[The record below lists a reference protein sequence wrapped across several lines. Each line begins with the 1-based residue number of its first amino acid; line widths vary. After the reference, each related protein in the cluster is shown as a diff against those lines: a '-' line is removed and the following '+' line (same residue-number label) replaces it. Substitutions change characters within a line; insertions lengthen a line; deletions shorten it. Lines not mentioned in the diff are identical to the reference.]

1 MNNFTVKQPGL
12 LTLIQ
17 DKGRYGAHNLGL
29 TNGGPLDPLAF
40 DWANRLLANDTNATC
55 LEISFGGLTL
65 ESNVDSYIAITGAEI
80 SCKINGNDIEQ
91 WRTHPIKQKD
101 VLEFGYATAGV
112 RAYLAVSGGFS
123 IEPSFGSSATV
134 VREKIGGLNGD
145 KLQVGD
151 ELPCHPVSSHDFLS
165 VASIDRPKYEK
176 FATLR
181 VVLGYQ
187 QYAFKAIEHLKF
199 LSSEY
204 QVTDRSDRMG
214 FRLEGESIHSDM
226 VGMLSEGIC
235 HGAIQ
240 IPADGQPIVLM
251 NDRQTIGGYPKIGS
265 VIPVDTAR
273 LAQLQP
279 GSRIKFESISL
290 EDAHNIHVLHQSR
303 YQRSLPI
310 SILKELKL

>member
-1 MNNFTVKQPGL
+1 MNNFIVKQPGL
-12 LTLIQ
+12 LTLVQ
-17 DKGRYGAHNLGL
+17 DRGRFGAHNLGL

-40 DWANRLLANDTNATC
+40 DWANRLLANDSNATC

-65 ESNVDSYIAITGAEI
+65 QSNVDSHIAITGAEVA
-80 SCKINGNDIEQ
+80 CKINGNHIEQ
-91 WRTHPIKQKD
+91 WRTHPIKQDD

-112 RAYLAVSGGFS
+112 RAYLAVSGGFN
-123 IEPSFGSSATV
+123 IAPSFGSSATV
-134 VREKIGGLNGD
+134 VREKVGGLNGD

-151 ELPCHPVSSHDFLS
+151 ELPCHPDTTSKLLS
-165 VASIDRPKYEK
+165 VAVIDRPAYGSHV
-176 FATLR
+176 TLR

-187 QYAFKAIEHLKF
+187 QLAFEPIEHLKF
-199 LSSEY
+199 FNAEY
-204 QVTDRSDRMG
+204 QVTERSDRMG
-214 FRLEGESIHSDM
+214 FRLEGEAIRTDM

-265 VIPVDTAR
+265 VIPIDTAK

-279 GSRIKFESISL
+279 GSRIRFESISL
-290 EDAHNIHVLHQSR
+290 EDAHNIHILHQSR
-303 YQRSLPI
+303 YQRSLPL
-310 SILKELKL
+310 SI